1 MTAKTTIT
9 ISISNRGY
17 RKRRGRRNIKI
28 FPSPNNYQNPEYLR
42 LMADVRETD
51 SVKTCGLAPQMDE
64 FLRKKTEYHRFSKQS
79 FENAYDSIATII
91 HRG

>member
-1 MTAKTTIT
+1 
-9 ISISNRGY
+9 
-17 RKRRGRRNIKI
+17 
-28 FPSPNNYQNPEYLR
+28 
-42 LMADVRETD
+42 MADVRETD